1 MLDGRVVLLTGTGT
15 TLGDGLAE
23 GLAALGADVL
33 PIAGPADVVAPADA
47 LVHAAVV
54 AAALEP
60 RALVDVDDGRFEEIW
75 EGTMRMSLALLQ
87 AVHGIVTRVVFLT
100 PTLSMSGAELL
111 TPYAAAVEGQR
122 LLAKSAARQWGADG
136 ITVNCVARA
145 PELVGATVGGMALS
159 APALGGAGDPATDL
173 APVVAFLCSEAAHF
187 VTGTTITADG
197 GVWMAP

>member
-1 MLDGRVVLLTGTGT
+1 VLDGRVVLLTGTGT
-15 TLGDGLAE
+15 PLGDGLAD
-23 GLAALGADVL
+23 GLVALGARVVAID
-33 PIAGPADVVAPADA
+33 GPADVVAPADA

-54 AAALEP
+54 PAALEP
-60 RALVDVDDGRFEEIW
+60 RPLVDVDDGRFEEIW
-75 EGTMRMSLALLQ
+75 EGTMRTSLALLQ
-87 AVHGIVTRVVFLT
+87 AVHGVVTRVVFLT

-136 ITVNCVARA
+136 ITVNCVAPA
-145 PELVGATVGGMALS
+145 PELVGAQVGGMALS
-159 APALGGAGDPATDL
+159 APALGGAGDPAADL
-173 APVVAFLCSEAAHF
+173 APIVAFLCSEASHF